1 MKLIS
6 KTITMQVPERFK
18 HANPVDIVFEVGNE
32 NISNTGF
39 RERDWNRNRN
49 KSLLNKLKT
58 SMKKNGQLIPGMVAD
73 DGFVDEGNHR
83 LDACHQEGL
92 PYKFIIRSDEL
103 DDTTYVKEVNI
114 ISKNWSMEDFRDHY
128 IELGLKPYQ
137 LIKDF
142 CAHYNLDLSNVLSVI
157 YNNERDTIYPNRESL
172 TNMFKNGDFN
182 PTREEWLNAKEC
194 MMKIEEVGKKWDQH
208 AVKKKLFILAY
219 LRCLAFDDFNHDRF
233 VSQLDR
239 YVSKM
244 RECVKTEDYLDLI
257 AVVYNMGLKR
267 ENKIWLY

>member
-1 MKLIS
+1 
-6 KTITMQVPERFK
+6 MQVPERFK

-83 LDACHQEGL
+83 LDACSQEGL

-128 IELGLKPYQ
+128 IQLGLDPYKK
-137 LIKDF
+137 IKIF
-142 CAHYNLDLSNVLSVI
+142 CENYKLDLSNVLSVI
-157 YNNERDTIYPNRESL
+157 YNNERDTVYPNRESL
-172 TNMFKNGDFN
+172 TNMFKNGDFH
-182 PTREEWLNAKEC
+182 PTQEEWLNAREC
-194 MMKIEEVGKKWDQH
+194 MMKIEEIGKKWDQH

-219 LRCLAFDDFNHDRF
+219 LRCLALSNSKVNRFDHDRF
-233 VSQLDR
+233 VQQLDR

-257 AVVYNMGLKR
+257 AVIYNMGLQR